1 MHAKRAR
8 PSADPERSAAA
19 EPLFPEQDARD
30 LWKPR
35 GSEKGNIGTIA
46 QQLDLTQRIILLI

>member
-8 PSADPERSAAA
+8 LRADPERSAAA
-19 EPLFPEQDARD
+19 EPLLPERDARD
-30 LWKPR
+30 LWKPG

-46 QQLDLTQRIILLI
+46 QQLDLTQRITLLK